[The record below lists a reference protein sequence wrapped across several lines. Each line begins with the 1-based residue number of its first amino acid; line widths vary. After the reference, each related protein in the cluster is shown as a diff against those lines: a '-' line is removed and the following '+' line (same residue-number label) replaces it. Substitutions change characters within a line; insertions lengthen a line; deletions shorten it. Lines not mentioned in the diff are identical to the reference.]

1 MCEVYL
7 GLRVGVLAGETI
19 FGHKSD
25 DTSRF
30 EAVRLLNEELIDGV
44 VISPRVGGCGHNLI
58 GANHVLF
65 MGSMYSHAYETQIL
79 GIAPG
84 PSADIHR
91 SNLQSKSNSHPSC
104 EDLWQSKV
112 GR

>member
-7 GLRVGVLAGETI
+7 GLRMGVLAGETI

-30 EAVRLLNEELIDGV
+30 EAVWLLNEEHIDGL
-44 VISPRVGGCGHNLI
+44 VISMKVGGCGHNLV

-65 MGSMYSHAYETQIL
+65 MGSMYFHTYEAQIL

-84 PSADIHR
+84 PLADIHR
-91 SNLQSKSNSHPSC
+91 SNL
-104 EDLWQSKV
+104 
-112 GR
+112 